1 MTNFVEQEVSNMGVK
16 VEREVKSINDKI
28 SVVKDFADIVS
39 QTTNDKIA
47 ILTDKVEHKI
57 SVMVEE
63 VGTESRKEISLLA
76 DKINH
81 KMEATNISVLV
92 MADKLEQEKQ

>member
-47 ILTDKVEHKI
+47 ILTEKVEHKI

-63 VGTESRKEISLLA
+63 VATKSRKEMSLLA
-76 DKINH
+76 DKVNH

-92 MADKLEQEKQ
+92 IADKLEQEKQ